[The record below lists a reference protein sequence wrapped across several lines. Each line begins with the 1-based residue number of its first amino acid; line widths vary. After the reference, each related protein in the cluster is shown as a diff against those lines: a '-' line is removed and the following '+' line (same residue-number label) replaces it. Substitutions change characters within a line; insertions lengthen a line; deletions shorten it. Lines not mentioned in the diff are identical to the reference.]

1 MNVKLMIVDDEKNI
15 RETISDYFEDCG
27 CTVRTFSSGEDAL
40 DFLVNESSEYI
51 IVDGRLPGMTGTEF
65 IQKACRIKSGM
76 KYIIYTGSNDLQIDS
91 DLRELGIS
99 EKNIVMKPAM
109 GFNILQSAL
118 ENISNTENT
127 ED

>member
-1 MNVKLMIVDDEKNI
+1 MNTKLMIIDDEKNI
-15 RETISDYFEDCG
+15 RDTIMDYFEDCG
-27 CTVRTFSSGEDAL
+27 WSVRTFSSGEDAL
-40 DFLVNESSEYI
+40 DFLMNESSEYI

-65 IQKACRIKSGM
+65 IQKACRIQCGI
-76 KYIIYTGSNDLQIDS
+76 KYIIYTGSNDFQLDS

-118 ENISNTENT
+118 ESLSNTENK